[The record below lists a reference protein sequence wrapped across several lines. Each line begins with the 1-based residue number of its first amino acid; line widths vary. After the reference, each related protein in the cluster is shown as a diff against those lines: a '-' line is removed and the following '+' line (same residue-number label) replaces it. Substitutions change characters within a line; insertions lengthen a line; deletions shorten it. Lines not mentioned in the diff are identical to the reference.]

1 MRTRLRTSLLIIL
14 ALALVAGAGSAI
26 AGKRTLD
33 PNPANDPV
41 LIKKKL
47 DPNRYDGA
55 SGCVKRNPK
64 GMRKLIRWMKRH
76 TKRKTI
82 YGTIRCDGGVHSTGR
97 ALDWMLDAR
106 KKRQKRK
113 AMRVINTWVAK
124 DKRGRP
130 NALARRMGIQLIIYN
145 CRWWQAGD
153 RGWQRYSACS
163 GGKKNADPTQGH
175 IDHIHIELTKP
186 ASKLRTTYWRFTPDG
201 KGGSGGSSGGVGP
214 ATYRSTSS
222 ASAGHGGARV
232 HPPLH
237 PPENERI
244 EAQLHD

>member
-1 MRTRLRTSLLIIL
+1 MRIRLRTSLLILL
-14 ALALVAGAGSAI
+14 ALALAAFAGTAI
-26 AGKRTLD
+26 AGKRTLN
-33 PNPANDPV
+33 PNPADDPA

-55 SGCVKRNPK
+55 AGCVRRHPK
-64 GMRKLIRWMKRH
+64 GMKKLIRWMKRH
-76 TKRKTI
+76 TKKNTI
-82 YGTIRCDGGVHSTGR
+82 YGTVRCDGGVHSTGR

-124 DKRGRP
+124 DRRGRP

-153 RGWQRYSACS
+153 RKWQRYSACS

-186 ASKLRTTYWRFTPDG
+186 ASKLRTTYWRYTPDG
-201 KGGSGGSSGGVGP
+201 RGGNGGSSGGVSP
-214 ATYRSTSS
+214 ANHRVSS
-222 ASAGHGGARV
+222 AAAGHGGPRV
-232 HPPLH
+232 RPPLH
-237 PPENERI
+237 PPENELI
-244 EAQLHD
+244 EAHLHE